1 MGWLRGEPEIPAA
14 LRRAYVLVLGPVAAL
29 APVPLFW
36 TEGAL
41 PLALVAY
48 EAAVLLL
55 WLKARAGHPVRL
67 SDSILNAVGLSYF
80 LWLALEFVVLKHGLL
95 RSVSHLLLFTAIAKL
110 ASLKRPGEA
119 RTALL
124 VLFLLTL
131 ASASSVT
138 HAASLLYFAAMAV
151 LGIRALGRL
160 AVLADFEDAPPDRVL
175 TAVPTG
181 GVAAA
186 LIVVSGLIA
195 VPLFY
200 SLPRIRSPFLTAPVR
215 IDDALSTT
223 LSADKV
229 DLETFGA
236 AKRSDRVV
244 LRMNVSPDRA
254 ISRALRLREAVFTD
268 YRGGVWTRN
277 PYARGGRFAPRRF
290 PDTTPAAERP
300 GERLAGRVSVD
311 LNPFANGFLFLPY
324 GATGVQLDR
333 GYPIALSDGMAR
345 LPTNRRSVRYSAG
358 LRRVDPR
365 ALGAT
370 AIDPVAVPPEIRQY
384 AERLTGDLTS
394 PVEIARRIRDHFATE
409 FVYTLDPPTGTGD
422 PIANFLLRTK
432 AGHCEFFASAAALM
446 LTARGIPARLVTGS
460 YGGEIG
466 FLSSA
471 VIVRG
476 TNLHAWV
483 EAELGGQGFVVFD
496 PTPPSGVPAATSRPS
511 FWRGIESVGREVE
524 FFYDRR
530 ILGFDAFDQSQFIE
544 SARQTIASVSERLPG
559 WRNFFKNRGAQLFA
573 AGLAA
578 LALFASAGLW
588 RALRRQRARVPRSTR
603 AYLRLRSLLGRRIGG
618 IAPSVPPEEVARLYS
633 EKVPAGAEDAQAVVK
648 VYCDAAFGGRLPENS
663 VEAELGERI
672 KRLRKLA

>member
-1 MGWLRGEPEIPAA
+1 MGWFRGEPEIPSG

-41 PLALVAY
+41 PLALAAY

-55 WLKARAGHPVRL
+55 WARARAGNPIRL
-67 SDSILNAVGLSYF
+67 SDSVLNAVGLSYF

-138 HAASLLYFAAMAV
+138 HAASLLYFAAMA
-151 LGIRALGRL
+151 LLSIRALGRL

-175 TAVPTG
+175 SSVPTG
-181 GVAAA
+181 GVAAS

-195 VPLFY
+195 APLFY
-200 SLPRIRSPFLTAPVR
+200 SLPRIRSPFLTPPVR

-236 AKRSDRVV
+236 AKRNDRVV

-277 PYARGGRFAPRRF
+277 PYARGGRFAPRRI
-290 PDTTPAAERP
+290 PDTSAAAERA

-324 GATGVQLDR
+324 GATAVQLDR
-333 GYPIALSDGMAR
+333 GFPISLSDGMAR

-358 LRRVDPR
+358 IRRVEPR

-370 AIDPVAVPPEIRQY
+370 AIDPAAVPPEVRQY

-394 PVEIARRIRDHFATE
+394 APEIARRIRDHFARD
-409 FVYTLDPPTGTGD
+409 FVYTLEPPAGTGD

-471 VIVRG
+471 VVVRG

-483 EAELGGQGFVVFD
+483 EADLGGQGFVVFD
-496 PTPPSGVPAATSRPS
+496 PTPPSGIPAATSRPS
-511 FWRGIESVGREVE
+511 FWRGLESVGREVE

-530 ILGFDAFDQSQFIE
+530 ILGFDAFDQSQFID
-544 SARQTIASVSERLPG
+544 SARQAIASASERLPA
-559 WRNFFKNRGAQLFA
+559 WQNLLKKR
-573 AGLAA
+573 AGQIFTAFLAA
-578 LALFASAGLW
+578 MILFVSSKLW
-588 RALRRQRARVPRSTR
+588 RGLRRRRARVPDTTR
-603 AYLRLRSLLGRRIGG
+603 AYLRLRSLLRRRIGAL
-618 IAPSVPPEEVARLYS
+618 APSVPPVEVARLFS

-648 VYCDAAFGGRLPENS
+648 VYCEAAFGGRYPEES
-663 VEAELGERI
+663 VETEIGERI
-672 KRLRKLA
+672 KRLKKLA

>member
-1 MGWLRGEPEIPAA
+1 M
-14 LRRAYVLVLGPVAAL
+14 LVLGPVAAL

-41 PLALVAY
+41 PLALAAY

-55 WLKARAGHPVRL
+55 WLKARAGNPVRL
-67 SDSILNAVGLSYF
+67 SDSILNAIGLSYF

-138 HAASLLYFAAMAV
+138 HAASLLYFAAMA
-151 LGIRALGRL
+151 LLAIRALGRL

-175 TAVPTG
+175 SSVPTG

-223 LSADKV
+223 LSADQV

-333 GYPIALSDGMAR
+333 GYPIALSDGMSR

-365 ALGAT
+365 ALGST
-370 AIDPVAVPPEIRQY
+370 AIDPAAVPPEIRQY
-384 AERLTGDLTS
+384 AEKLTGDLTS

-409 FVYTLDPPTGTGD
+409 FTYTLDPPTGTGD
-422 PIANFLLRTK
+422 PIANFLVRTK

-460 YGGEIG
+460 YGGGDRLSLLRRHRPRHEPARLGRGRARRTG
-466 FLSSA
+466 FRRLRPHASLRRSRGDVAPLFLARDRKRRPGGGVLLRPPHPRDSTRSTRPSSSRRRGRRSPPRPSGSPAGGASSRTGARSSSRRCSERSPFSPPRDSGAPCGGAGRGCLARRARTCACGLSSA
-471 VIVRG
+471 
-476 TNLHAWV
+476 
-483 EAELGGQGFVVFD
+483 
-496 PTPPSGVPAATSRPS
+496 AASARSRPRCRPRKSPAS
-511 FWRGIESVGREVE
+511 FRKGSPPA
-524 FFYDRR
+524 RR
-530 ILGFDAFDQSQFIE
+530 
-544 SARQTIASVSERLPG
+544 T
-559 WRNFFKNRGAQLFA
+559 
-573 AGLAA
+573 
-578 LALFASAGLW
+578 
-588 RALRRQRARVPRSTR
+588 RRRS
-603 AYLRLRSLLGRRIGG
+603 
-618 IAPSVPPEEVARLYS
+618 
-633 EKVPAGAEDAQAVVK
+633 
-648 VYCDAAFGGRLPENS
+648 
-663 VEAELGERI
+663 
-672 KRLRKLA
+672 

>member
-1 MGWLRGEPEIPAA
+1 ASLI
-14 LRRAYVLVLGPVAAL
+14 VAA
-29 APVPLFW
+29 
-36 TEGAL
+36 
-41 PLALVAY
+41 
-48 EAAVLLL
+48 
-55 WLKARAGHPVRL
+55 
-67 SDSILNAVGLSYF
+67 
-80 LWLALEFVVLKHGLL
+80 
-95 RSVSHLLLFTAIAKL
+95 
-110 ASLKRPGEA
+110 
-119 RTALL
+119 
-124 VLFLLTL
+124 
-131 ASASSVT
+131 
-138 HAASLLYFAAMAV
+138 
-151 LGIRALGRL
+151 
-160 AVLADFEDAPPDRVL
+160 
-175 TAVPTG
+175 
-181 GVAAA
+181 
-186 LIVVSGLIA
+186 GLIA

-200 SLPRIRSPFLTAPVR
+200 SLPRIRSPFLTPPVR
-215 IDDALSTT
+215 DDALSTT

-229 DLETFGA
+229 DLETFGS

-290 PDTTPAAERP
+290 PDTTVAAERP

-333 GYPIALSDGMAR
+333 GYPIALSDGMSR

-358 LRRVDPR
+358 LRGVDPR

-370 AIDPVAVPPEIRQY
+370 AIDPAAVPPEIKGY

-394 PVEIARRIRDHFATE
+394 PAEIARRIRDHFANE

-471 VIVRG
+471 VVVRG

-483 EAELGGQGFVVFD
+483 EADLAGHGFTVFD
-496 PTPPSGVPAATSRPS
+496 PTPPSGIPAATSRPS
-511 FWRGIESVGREVE
+511 FWRGLESVGREIE

-544 SARQTIASVSERLPG
+544 TARQTIASASERLPG
-559 WRNFFKNRGAQLFA
+559 WGGFFRKRGAQLFGA
-573 AGLAA
+573 VLGA
-578 LALFASAGLW
+578 LALFAAAGLW
-588 RALRRQRARVPRSTR
+588 RSLRRRRARIPNATR

-618 IAPSVPPEEVARLYS
+618 LAPSVPPAEVARLFS

-648 VYCDAAFGGRLPENS
+648 VYCDAAFGGRYPEDS
-663 VEAELGERI
+663 VEAELTERLR
-672 KRLRKLA
+672 RLRKLA